1 MGEGSLISRFGFG
14 FIDMGV
20 SGDNGV
26 GVSGDNGVGRWVLR
40 KYGLEWSCGWMKF
53 FVLCGKYIGDSVM
66 GAMDGD
72 GVWVIEVEN

>member
-26 GVSGDNGVGRWVLR
+26 GVSGDNGVGR
-40 KYGLEWSCGWMKF
+40 
-53 FVLCGKYIGDSVM
+53 
-66 GAMDGD
+66 
-72 GVWVIEVEN
+72 